1 MKIKKKVTDV
11 NTTMK
16 KEKKEQHKRQE
27 KKYNKATM
35 TRTGRTSKETETS
48 SSTI

>member
-1 MKIKKKVTDV
+1 MKIKKKV
-11 NTTMK
+11 TTMK